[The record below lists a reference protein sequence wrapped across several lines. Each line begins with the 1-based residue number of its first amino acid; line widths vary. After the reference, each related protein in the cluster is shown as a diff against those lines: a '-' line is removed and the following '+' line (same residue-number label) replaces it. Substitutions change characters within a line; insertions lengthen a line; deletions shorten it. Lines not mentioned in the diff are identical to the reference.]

1 MQGPTTIG
9 VNPDGCASGC
19 QCVKLRADMVR
30 FAVIN
35 GESGQ
40 GQYHCNIPVQQ
51 SQCGNR
57 RIGRARLEAAVDNV
71 IMQLFGAEPLR

>member
-1 MQGPTTIG
+1 M
-9 VNPDGCASGC
+9 
-19 QCVKLRADMVR
+19 KLRADMVR

-40 GQYHCNIPVQQ
+40 VQYHCNIPVQQ

-57 RIGRARLEAAVDNV
+57 RIGRARLEAAVDTREHV
-71 IMQLFGAEPLR
+71 IAQLFGTKPLR